1 MENNV
6 EKEKTEIVVLAAVA
20 HPDDIEFMMAGTML
34 QLADRGA
41 QIHFWNLANGC
52 CGTATE
58 SKEAIVKIRAAEV
71 ETSAKLAG
79 AVVHAPLFDD
89 LCVFYDQDSLA
100 CVSAV
105 VREIQP
111 TIILTHAPNDY
122 MEDHKNVCRLIT
134 TAAFSRGMA
143 PYITKPP
150 RQPWQAPVALY
161 HGFPHGLKDPV
172 GRLVEADCFVDTSAV
187 ISRKEALLSCHTSQK
202 EWLDV
207 SQGMNAYLR
216 EMERMS
222 LEAGRLST
230 CFEHA
235 EGWIRHNP
243 LGFSSQNFNPMKEL
257 LKGDYHEASN
267 Q

>member
-1 MENNV
+1 MDH
-6 EKEKTEIVVLAAVA
+6 EKSKPVVLAAVA

-41 QIHFWNLANGC
+41 CIHFWNLANGC

-58 SKEAIVKIRAAEV
+58 SKAAIVKIRAAEV
-71 ETSAKLAG
+71 EASAKLAG

-105 VREIQP
+105 VRDIQP

-143 PYITKPP
+143 PYVTTPS
-150 RQPWQAPVALY
+150 RQPWQSPVALY
-161 HGFPHGLKDPV
+161 HGFPHGLRDPV
-172 GRLVEADCFVDTSAV
+172 GRRVEVDGFVDTSAV
-187 ISRKEALLSCHTSQK
+187 FSRKQALLSCHKSQK

-207 SQGMNAYLR
+207 SQGMNAYLS
-216 EMERMS
+216 EMEHMS
-222 LEAGRLST
+222 REVGALSH
-230 CFEHA
+230 CFDHA
-235 EGWIRHNP
+235 EGWLRHNP
-243 LGFSSQNFNPMKEL
+243 LGFCPQDFNPIKEL